1 MIDEKVFGGKYQIIK
16 QLGSGGMSTVY
27 LARNVKLSTLWA
39 VKVGNKKQN
48 EKFDLLAEPNIM
60 KNLNHHGIAR
70 IFDILEDEENIYII
84 EDYVEGVSL
93 EEEIHRAGK
102 FNEKQTIE
110 WAKQIADA
118 LIYLHQQKPNPIIY
132 RDMKPSNLMLGK
144 DGKVNIIDFG
154 IAREYKKESQSDTT
168 YVGTRGYAAPE
179 QYGTAQTDER
189 TDIYSFGVTLYHLLT
204 GKSPNEPPYEILP
217 IRQLEPSLSTGLEY
231 IIRKCT
237 QLNPNER
244 YQSVALLLHDFSN
257 IHKLNSE
264 YKKQQIFKI
273 IQVGIFL
280 GLLGSFTYLTR
291 TGFIQ
296 LKQEKLDDFNATI
309 KKGQTLEIQKQYEQ
323 AIETFK
329 LANQKM
335 PQKIDG
341 YREIA
346 LSYLK
351 EAQYDT
357 CIQYLEKE
365 VLSIIAEAGQN
376 PDIQYILGTAYFENL
391 KYDYAAVLFEKTSK
405 LAPSIVEYQRD
416 WAVSLARDGKLEQAD
431 MVLNSIKNLTKS
443 EEVTWYVSGEIALA
457 RKKFDEAIKDFQ
469 ECLKLTQDEN
479 LKTKAYISI
488 AQTYKNNKNAFGN
501 QGIDQEIATLEK
513 ANTDLGDKNNIVINE
528 MLGEAYYEKA
538 LTEIGNSRTDHFN
551 KAADTFSR
559 LISWGYKRPY
569 IFRNIAVIY
578 QQLGD
583 YTKSEAMLL
592 EMRTAY
598 PEDYTSFMQLA
609 LLYAEIENRKPNEQ
623 RNYQRTLD
631 NYQLALK
638 YSPEG
643 EKNVALQPLINLINE
658 LKTNKWI

>member
-1 MIDEKVFGGKYQIIK
+1 
-16 QLGSGGMSTVY
+16 
-27 LARNVKLSTLWA
+27 
-39 VKVGNKKQN
+39 
-48 EKFDLLAEPNIM
+48 
-60 KNLNHHGIAR
+60 
-70 IFDILEDEENIYII
+70 
-84 EDYVEGVSL
+84 
-93 EEEIHRAGK
+93 
-102 FNEKQTIE
+102 
-110 WAKQIADA
+110 
-118 LIYLHQQKPNPIIY
+118 
-132 RDMKPSNLMLGK
+132 
-144 DGKVNIIDFG
+144 
-154 IAREYKKESQSDTT
+154 
-168 YVGTRGYAAPE
+168 
-179 QYGTAQTDER
+179 
-189 TDIYSFGVTLYHLLT
+189 
-204 GKSPNEPPYEILP
+204 
-217 IRQLEPSLSTGLEY
+217 
-231 IIRKCT
+231 
-237 QLNPNER
+237 
-244 YQSVALLLHDFSN
+244 
-257 IHKLNSE
+257 
-264 YKKQQIFKI
+264 
-273 IQVGIFL
+273 
-280 GLLGSFTYLTR
+280 
-291 TGFIQ
+291 
-296 LKQEKLDDFNATI
+296 
-309 KKGQTLEIQKQYEQ
+309 
-323 AIETFK
+323 
-329 LANQKM
+329 M